1 MDNSPSGGSPRA
13 CATFILLVTDAPT
26 DQEPERLALQED
38 GLTALT
44 GSSLTLGDV
53 AAVDNGGVTVSR
65 RVSDAEFSSK
75 DELGSFN
82 GSIYTAGDRAGT
94 DEIAIRSRDLDLKG
108 SAQIHV
114 VDTLTSLTIS
124 RAGSTSP
131 LTALTLEAGESVQ
144 LAASGSY
151 WSREALRPGSGGV
164 TWSVEGDVGSITQD
178 GVFTSDGTGS
188 SGTITATAGGRTS
201 KVTVGL
207 ENIHNDVTPEHWS
220 YPAVEYC
227 YEHGIVSGVSNME
240 FGRDY
245 SIRRG
250 DFVLML
256 YNALGKPA
264 VTGSSGFSD
273 VAPSDY
279 YAQAITWASANHL
292 VSGVAEGLFGPTD
305 LVTREQA
312 FTILHQTMP
321 LLGLSSPE
329 PDLAVLD
336 RFADRDQIAEY
347 ARPHAAALVSQG
359 LASGAGGV
367 LNPKGQLTR
376 AEMAALL
383 YQLLTYDPASQPELP
398 EAPDTPEVP
407 EIPETPESPDTP
419 DVPQVDPDAQL
430 ILSQTEGTLA
440 SAETLQ
446 LTAQLSI
453 GEGPVTWRSSDPSVA
468 AVSPEGVVTNV
479 YAGSGEASVTITA
492 SCGPLTAEAVL
503 QCGPAGQIGVVTAE
517 PTLRVRSGPSQEDP
531 VISRLNTGSRVILL
545 DTNTPGWYQVLFSD
559 AAGQAVTGWAS
570 SDYILLH

>member
-1 MDNSPSGGSPRA
+1 
-13 CATFILLVTDAPT
+13 
-26 DQEPERLALQED
+26 
-38 GLTALT
+38 
-44 GSSLTLGDV
+44 
-53 AAVDNGGVTVSR
+53 
-65 RVSDAEFSSK
+65 
-75 DELGSFN
+75 
-82 GSIYTAGDRAGT
+82 
-94 DEIAIRSRDLDLKG
+94 
-108 SAQIHV
+108 
-114 VDTLTSLTIS
+114 
-124 RAGSTSP
+124 
-131 LTALTLEAGESVQ
+131 
-144 LAASGSY
+144 
-151 WSREALRPGSGGV
+151 
-164 TWSVEGDVGSITQD
+164 
-178 GVFTSDGTGS
+178 
-188 SGTITATAGGRTS
+188 
-201 KVTVGL
+201 
-207 ENIHNDVTPEHWS
+207 
-220 YPAVEYC
+220 
-227 YEHGIVSGVSNME
+227 
-240 FGRDY
+240 
-245 SIRRG
+245 
-250 DFVLML
+250 ML

-273 VAPSDY
+273 VSPSDY

-312 FTILHQTMP
+312 FTILHQAMP

-329 PDLAVLD
+329 PDLTVLD

-383 YQLLTYDPASQPELP
+383 YQLLTYDPASQPE
-398 EAPDTPEVP
+398 T
-407 EIPETPESPDTP
+407 PETPESPDTP

-430 ILSQTEGTLA
+430 ILSQTDGTLA

-479 YAGSGEASVTITA
+479 YAGSGNASVTITA
-492 SCGPLTAEAVL
+492 SCGALTAEAVL
-503 QCGPAGQIGVVTAE
+503 QCGPAGQIGLVTAE

-531 VISRLNTGSRVILL
+531 VISRLNNGSRVVLL
-545 DTNTPGWYQVLFSD
+545 DTDTPGWYQVLFSD

-570 SDYILLH
+570 ADYILLH